1 MLTVALPKGRI
12 AEETLALFEKMFG
25 QPFKFDNR
33 KLILEQSGFRFLLV
47 RNQDVPTYVAH
58 GAADLGVCGE
68 DVLLEHAVPVTQ
80 LLDLGIGR
88 CRVVLGMRTGEKL
101 DPTRAQIKVATKM
114 VQITK
119 HYFAQRAMAVEIVKL
134 YGSIELAPLVG
145 LCDAIVDIVET
156 GTTMKENGLAPVETI
171 LESTARLFANQ
182 NSFIEHKAEILALRD
197 RLEKALG

>member
-25 QPFKFDNR
+25 ESFKFDNR

-47 RNQDVPTYVAH
+47 RNQDVPTYVVH

-68 DVLLEHAVPVTQ
+68 DVLLESGAPITQ

-88 CRVVLGMRTGEKL
+88 CRVVLGMRVGEKL
-101 DPTRAQIKVATKM
+101 DPSKAQIKVASKM
-114 VQITK
+114 VNITK
-119 HYFAQRAMAVEIVKL
+119 HYFAKKAMAVEIVKL

-171 LESTARLFANQ
+171 MESTARLFANQ

-197 RLEKALG
+197 RLEIALG